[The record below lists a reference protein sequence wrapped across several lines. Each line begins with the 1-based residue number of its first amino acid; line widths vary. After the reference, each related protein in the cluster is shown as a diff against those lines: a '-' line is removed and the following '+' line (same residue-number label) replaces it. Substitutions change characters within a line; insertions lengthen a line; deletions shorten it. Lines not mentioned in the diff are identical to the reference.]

1 MTVTRR
7 QRLLAVS
14 CVVGLALAA
23 CGRDDKDTAATTT
36 AASSTAAPSSSA
48 APTSDAASPTSAA
61 STDSTAGSSTSAAP
75 AAPGPGDF
83 GSLKAVC
90 GAGDAK
96 GSTEQ
101 GVTDSEIVMGTA
113 SDPGNTAAPGLNQEL
128 FDAAKAFVGW
138 CNDAG
143 GINGRKIKLN
153 LHDAKLF
160 EAGAAMTEACQTDF
174 MLAGAGL
181 AFDTAAVEPRVG
193 CGLTQIAAFT
203 VSRDAGRAEGSI
215 EAMVNNDEAA
225 RTEPWL
231 KTLLADEPDLKDH
244 YGMWNLD
251 LPSVSPTGNR
261 TKNAAVAMGYK
272 MVVDETI
279 PSAVDNWRPYV
290 EKLKANDVQVLS
302 YFGNVYS
309 FAAAMKTMNDVGYF
323 PKYVVSEVNFYDQNM
338 IKQNG
343 ELFSKTKFLINGTIY
358 PFELADQNPATK
370 QYIDTLK
377 KYVPDVLPRALGVN
391 AFSAWLL
398 WAESAKA
405 CGSDL
410 TRKCVMEKAVEMT
423 GWDGG
428 GLHGPATPGPTSNPS
443 SDCAVVIEATPTGF
457 VVNKEITKP
466 TKDIWN
472 CTPGRLGK
480 WPDK

>member
-14 CVVGLALAA
+14 CVVGLALSA
-23 CGRDDKDTAATTT
+23 CGRDDKDAATTT
-36 AASSTAAPSSSA
+36 AAAASSSSA
-48 APTSDAASPTSAA
+48 APTSDAGSSTTAA
-61 STDSTAGSSTSAAP
+61 ATDSTAAAASSTTAAAAKP
-75 AAPGPGDF
+75 AAGDF

-96 GSTEQ
+96 GATDQ
-101 GVTDSEIVMGTA
+101 GVTDTEIVMGTA

-128 FDAAKAFVGW
+128 FDAAEAFVGW

-174 MLAGAGL
+174 MLAGDGM
-181 AFDTAAVEPRVG
+181 AFDSAAMEPRVA
-193 CGLTQIAAFT
+193 CGLPQIAAFT
-203 VSRDAGRAEGSI
+203 VSKVAGRAEGSI

-225 RTEPWL
+225 RNEPWL
-231 KTLLADEPDLKDH
+231 KTLLADEPDLKDF

-251 LPSVSPTGNR
+251 LPSVTPTGNR
-261 TKNAAVAMGYK
+261 TKNAAQALGYK

-290 EKLKANDVQVLS
+290 EKLKANNVQVLS
-302 YFGNVYS
+302 YYGNPYS
-309 FAAAMKTMNDVGYF
+309 FSAALKTMNDVGYF
-323 PKYVVSEVNFYDQNM
+323 PKYVFMEANFYDQTV
-338 IKQNG
+338 IKEG
-343 ELFSKTKFLINGTIY
+343 GDLLSKTTMLMNGTIY
-358 PFELADQNPATK
+358 PFELADKNPAT
-370 QYIDTLK
+370 QAYLDALK
-377 KYVPDVLPRALGVN
+377 KYVPKAAPKALGVN

-398 WAESAKA
+398 WADSAKA

-410 TRKCVMEKAVEMT
+410 TRKCVMEKATGHT

-428 GLHGPATPGPTSNPS
+428 GLHGPATPGPTSSES
-443 SDCAVVIEATPTGF
+443 SECATLLQATPTGF
-457 VVNKEITKP
+457 VINKEIAKP
-466 TKDIWN
+466 NKDIWN
-472 CTPGRLGK
+472 CAPGKLGK
-480 WPDK
+480 WPDA